1 MLVSIEGLTF
11 QFAGGKRP
19 IVDNFS
25 MSVDKGEIVGI
36 IGPSGSG
43 KSSLLRLVSGLEEPK
58 KGTIIID
65 GKTIVDERTYIE
77 PENRGI
83 GMVFQ
88 DYALFPH
95 LTVANNIT
103 FGLHKLSRR
112 NRQERLHE
120 MLELVQLEEFKD
132 RFPHELSGG
141 QQQRVAIARALAPR
155 PSILLL
161 DEPFSNLDADLK
173 SSIRFELREILEK
186 AEMTCLF
193 VSHDQADIDAICD
206 RVYHMSSG
214 VQAPESN
221 EVVEKKRELIASAT
235 F

>member
-25 MSVDKGEIVGI
+25 MTVDKGEIVGI

-95 LTVANNIT
+95 LTVANNIM

-112 NRQERLHE
+112 NRQQRLQE
-120 MLELVQLEEFKD
+120 MLELVQLEDFKD

-173 SSIRFELREILEK
+173 TSIRVELREILEK

-206 RVYHMSSG
+206 RVYRMSDE
-214 VQAPESN
+214 VKAPEHKK
-221 EVVEKKRELIASAT
+221 VVEKKRELIASAT

>member
-1 MLVSIEGLTF
+1 MFVSIEDLNF
-11 QFAGGKRP
+11 QFAKSDTP
-19 IVDNFS
+19 IINNFS
-25 MSVDKGEIVGI
+25 MTVKKGEIVGI

-43 KSSLLRLVSGLEEPK
+43 KSTLLRLVSGLEEPTSGK
-58 KGTIIID
+58 IVID
-65 GKTIVDERTYIE
+65 NRTIVDQKTYIE
-77 PENRGI
+77 PQNRGI

-95 LTVANNIT
+95 LTVAKNIV
-103 FGLHKLSRR
+103 FGLHKLSRS
-112 NRQERLHE
+112 NRQERLNE
-120 MLELVQLEEFKD
+120 MLELVQLEKYKD
-132 RFPHELSGG
+132 RYPHELSGG

-173 SSIRFELREILEK
+173 TTIRFELREILEK

-206 RVYHMSSG
+206 RVYRMVDQSYE
-214 VQAPESN
+214 PDM
-221 EVVEKKRELIASAT
+221 KKFLEAKQELN
-235 F
+235 